1 MATSFSDVK
10 LKVLRLLGDTI
21 ATVEDDDPSNPSPVG
36 GTIYDSAILQDAVHA
51 ALKRISSRIWK
62 TAIYEIEEAGTN
74 FSLPLDLLDIEGVFE
89 NETGMFIPR
98 CNFQTG
104 QVMSTSFLNANAWI
118 NYPNGITFV
127 NELGTDGAKIYYLAH
142 WELPEDDEEALEC
155 PEMTVTAVTLFA
167 ASYCLLKSAVE
178 QGDIAQYKTRV
189 DSGQPTDIP
198 AKELSNFLLAR
209 FENEL
214 NSLPMQTRN

>member
-1 MATSFSDVK
+1 MASFYDVK
-10 LKVLRLLGDTI
+10 LKVLRLLGDI
-21 ATVEDDDPSNPSPVG
+21 VAVVVDDDPSNPSPVG
-36 GTIYDSAILQDAVHA
+36 GGIYDADILKDAVHA

-74 FSLPLDLLDIEGVFE
+74 FSLPSDLLDIEGVFE
-89 NETGMFIPR
+89 NKTSMFIPR
-98 CNFQTG
+98 IGFQTG
-104 QVMSTSFLNANAWI
+104 QMLSTSMLNANAWI

-127 NELGTDGAKIYYLAH
+127 NELAADGAKVYYLAH
-142 WELPEDDEEALEC
+142 WELPEDDDESLEC

-178 QGDIAQYKTRV
+178 QGDIAQYKTKV
-189 DSGQPTDIP
+189 DSGQPIDLP
-198 AKELSNFLLAR
+198 AKDLSNFFLAR

>member
-1 MATSFSDVK
+1 MTTSFSDVK
-10 LKVLRLLGDTI
+10 LKVLRLLGDI
-21 ATVEDDDPSNPSPVG
+21 VAVVVDDDPSDPTPVG
-36 GTIYDSAILQDAVHA
+36 GGIYDSYILKDAIHA

-62 TAIYEIEEAGTN
+62 TAIYEIVEAGTD
-74 FSLPLDLLDIEGVFE
+74 FALPSDLLDIEGVFE

-98 CNFQTG
+98 IGFQSG
-104 QVMSTSFLNANAWI
+104 QVLSTSFLNANAWI

-127 NELGTDGAKIYYLAH
+127 NELGTDGAKVYYLAH
-142 WELPEDDEEALEC
+142 WLLPEDDQDVLEC
-155 PEMTVTAVTLFA
+155 PEMTITAITLFA

-178 QGDIAQYKTRV
+178 QGDIAQYKTKV
-189 DSGQPTDIP
+189 DSGQPTDLP
-198 AKELSNFLLAR
+198 AKDLSNFLLAR